1 MYKAPLFIKL
11 NLSAG
16 ISVFLY
22 CNELSKP
29 SIYLRCW
36 TLLLLGEVPHNVI

>member
-16 ISVFLY
+16 ISVFLIAM
-22 CNELSKP
+22 NFRNLQFTSDAGLSF
-29 SIYLRCW
+29 YLEKYLSP
-36 TLLLLGEVPHNVI
+36 TI